1 MDLLS
6 VMHQV
11 SFFAD
16 ATAAGNA
23 MRNFIGPTITTLCVI
38 AGLVATGFLVH
49 GGFQMITSSG
59 QPDRLDHAK
68 TTIRNAILGLIIVLS
83 AASLTAI
90 LTNTYQNSTNKPV
103 KEMPALTEVKPDE
116 GGGGLVEVLINA
128 VVGLLKNIVETVGK
142 PFIDALQYFTK
153 ATPLMAEN
161 SSVFNLWLTIV
172 AIADVLFILV
182 VILLGFHVMSFSA
195 LGLEEIE
202 FKHLLP
208 QLIVVF
214 LLMNSSIFAID
225 AIISLSNG
233 MISAVQA
240 GFASSTVWESLSKV
254 MDESKDMKLAA
265 LLIYMV
271 FIILSVVLLIYYIL
285 RLVVLY
291 IGAVLSPIVAML
303 WLLPSFKDFASNAI
317 RSYITVIFVLF
328 VHVVIL
334 ILASS
339 IFAGMATNDPNKGL
353 DPIMSMLVGVAT
365 VLALLK
371 TQAVIQ
377 QMAYASAGARTAR
390 KLGGQFVNGVSH
402 LSTKVRQSNTTTTTS
417 SKATGS
423 TTVAKDNPARSNSNK
438 GSKS

>member
-1 MDLLS
+1 
-6 VMHQV
+6 
-11 SFFAD
+11 
-16 ATAAGNA
+16 
-23 MRNFIGPTITTLCVI
+23 MRNFIGPVVTTLCVI
-38 AGLVATGFLVH
+38 AGLVAAGFLVH
-49 GGFQMITSSG
+49 GGYQMMSSSG
-59 QPDRLDHAK
+59 QPDRLDQAK

-90 LTNTYQNSTNKPV
+90 LTHTYQSSTNNPA
-103 KEMPALTEVKPDE
+103 KEMPALTEVQPE
-116 GGGGLVEVLINA
+116 ESSGGLVEVLINA
-128 VVGLLKNIVETVGK
+128 VIGLLKNIVETVGK

-161 SSVFNLWLTIV
+161 SSVFNMWLVIV

-202 FKHLLP
+202 FKHLIP
-208 QLIVVF
+208 QLIVIF

-240 GFASSTVWESLSKV
+240 GFSSSTVWEALSKV

-271 FIILSVVLLIYYIL
+271 FIILSVLLLIYYIL

-291 IGAVLSPIVAML
+291 IGAVLAPLVALL
-303 WLLPSFKDFASNAI
+303 WLLPSFKDFATNAI
-317 RSYITVIFVLF
+317 RSYLTVIFVLF
-328 VHVVIL
+328 IHVVIL
-334 ILASS
+334 TLASS
-339 IFAGMATNDPNKGL
+339 IFAGMTSNDPNKAL

-371 TQAVIQ
+371 TQATIQ
-377 QMAYASAGARTAR
+377 QMIFVSAGARTAR

-402 LSTKVRQSNTTTTTS
+402 LSGKVRQGMAADKPQGLVSRSTSN
-417 SKATGS
+417 AALAG
-423 TTVAKDNPARSNSNK
+423 NK
-438 GSKS
+438 KGGK

>member
-1 MDLLS
+1 MDMFSMISHLT
-6 VMHQV
+6 
-11 SFFAD
+11 FFAD

-38 AGLVATGFLVH
+38 AGLAATGFLIH
-49 GGFQMITSSG
+49 GGFQMISSSG

-68 TTIRNAILGLIIVLS
+68 TTIRNAIIGLVIVLS

-90 LTNTYQNSTNKPV
+90 LTHTYQSSTNKPV

-128 VVGLLKNIVETVGK
+128 VVGLLKNIVETIGK

-172 AIADVLFILV
+172 AIADVLFIIV

-202 FKHLLP
+202 FKHLIP

-214 LLMNSSIFAID
+214 LLMNTSIFAID

-233 MISAVQA
+233 MISAVHA
-240 GFASSTVWESLSKV
+240 GFTSSTVWESLSKV

-271 FIILSVVLLIYYIL
+271 FIILSVLLLIYYIL

-303 WLLPSFKDFASNAI
+303 WLLPSFKDFAANAI
-317 RSYITVIFVLF
+317 RSYLTTVFVLF

-339 IFAGMATNDPNKGL
+339 IFAGMTSNDPNKAL

-365 VLALLK
+365 ILALLK
-371 TQAVIQ
+371 TQSVIA
-377 QMAYASAGARTAR
+377 QMAYASAGARTTR

-402 LSTKVRQSNTTTTTS
+402 LSGKARQSMAADRPGGLVSRRESNAATAGGKKA
-417 SKATGS
+417 SK
-423 TTVAKDNPARSNSNK
+423 
-438 GSKS
+438 

>member
-1 MDLLS
+1 MELLS
-6 VMHQV
+6 ALSQLT
-11 SFFAD
+11 FFAD

-23 MRNFIGPTITTLCVI
+23 MRNFIGPTITALCVI
-38 AGLVATGFLVH
+38 AGLISAGFLVH
-49 GGFQMITSSG
+49 GGIQMMSSTG

-90 LTNTYQNSTNKPV
+90 LTHTYQSSSNQPV
-103 KEMPALTEVKPDE
+103 KEMPALQEVKPDE
-116 GGGGLVEVLINA
+116 SEGGLVEVLINA
-128 VVGLLKNIVETVGK
+128 VVGLLKNIIQTVGK

-208 QLIVVF
+208 QLIVIF
-214 LLMNSSIFAID
+214 LLMNTSVFAID
-225 AIISLSNG
+225 AIISISNA
-233 MISAVQA
+233 MISAVHA
-240 GFASSTVWESLSKV
+240 GFPSATVWDALSKV
-254 MDESKDMKLAA
+254 MDNSKDMKLAA

-271 FIILSVVLLIYYIL
+271 FVILSVLLLVYYIL

-291 IGAVLSPIVAML
+291 IGAVLSPLVAML

-317 RSYITVIFVLF
+317 RAYLTTIFVLF
-328 VHVVIL
+328 IHVVIL

-339 IFAGMATNDPNKGL
+339 IFAGMTANDPNKAL

-365 VLALLK
+365 ILALLK
-371 TQAVIQ
+371 TQSVIA

-390 KLGGQFVNGVSH
+390 KLGGQFINGVSH
-402 LSTKVRQSNTTTTTS
+402 LSTKVRQNVTVTKTS
-417 SKATGS
+417 PSKAQATKS
-423 TTVAKDNPARSNSNK
+423 AKGAK
-438 GSKS
+438 

>member
-1 MDLLS
+1 MDALS
-6 VMHQV
+6 VINQLT
-11 SFFAD
+11 FFAD

-23 MRNFIGPTITTLCVI
+23 MRTFIGPTITTLCVI

-49 GGFQMITSSG
+49 GGFQMISSSG

-90 LTNTYQNSTNKPV
+90 LTHTYQSSTNKPV
-103 KEMPALTEVKPDE
+103 KEMPALTQVTPDE

-208 QLIVVF
+208 QLIVIF
-214 LLMNSSIFAID
+214 LLMNTSIFAID

-240 GFASSTVWESLSKV
+240 GFSSSTVWESLSKV

-265 LLIYMV
+265 LLIYVV
-271 FIILSVVLLIYYIL
+271 FIILSVLLLIYYIL

-291 IGAVLSPIVAML
+291 IGAVLSPLVAML
-303 WLLPSFKDFASNAI
+303 WLLPSFKDFAANAI
-317 RSYITVIFVLF
+317 RTYITVVFVLF

-339 IFAGMATNDPNKGL
+339 IFAGMTADDPNRGL

-371 TQAVIQ
+371 TQSVIQ

-390 KLGGQFVNGVSH
+390 KLGGQFINGVSH
-402 LSTKVRQSNTTTTTS
+402 LSTKARQSTTTTKT
-417 SKATGS
+417 AAS
-423 TTVAKDNPARSNSNK
+423 TTSKESAAKSNTSK
-438 GSKS
+438 GSRS